1 MCNCL
6 AWHDLRWTCACTHCG
21 KIQIFV
27 KKIKFSIIPFFGGKI
42 QIQFWSRFRQNWII
56 GQKLRFCISVFTF
69 NISYS
74 SSSEENSSNIKKS
87 SSINSKENK
96 SAKELKSMKNPTS
109 NLPKPSSSKPRA
121 TPTKIQERR
130 PPITNKNL
138 NNLKKSNR

>member
-1 MCNCL
+1 MLNETFSVIFK
-6 AWHDLRWTCACTHCG
+6 HRGVDFI
-21 KIQIFV
+21 KIE
-27 KKIKFSIIPFFGGKI
+27 FFE
-42 QIQFWSRFRQNWII
+42 
-56 GQKLRFCISVFTF
+56 QKLRFCISVFTF